1 MNDFFSQLN
10 AAANAGPSPTLLRQV
25 REVPGVRETGKH
37 RYALAPAIS
46 LRFEVAD
53 GVWMALLDTQGQLQ
67 RFNLQTPMDE
77 RKLINALKRS
87 RQRSE
92 ED

>member
-1 MNDFFSQLN
+1 MSDFFSQLN

-25 REVPGVRETGKH
+25 REVPGVRETSKH
-37 RYALAPAIS
+37 RYVLAPAIS

-53 GVWMALLDTQGQLQ
+53 DVWVALLDTQGHLQ
-67 RFNLQTPMDE
+67 RFTLQTPVDE
-77 RKLINALKRS
+77 RKLIDALKRG